1 MRNERIKA
9 LDLLEVEETVHMDIS
24 RHWRLKDQRYGLTGT
39 VCTNCGKRF
48 FAPRPVCDECCAAD
62 AEVDRFGEQSIRR
75 QPAVMIEPAQ
85 R

>member
-1 MRNERIKA
+1 MTLAVNERGDRF
-9 LDLLEVEETVHMDIS
+9 LMDIS

-48 FAPRPVCDECCAAD
+48 FAPRPVCDECCASD
-62 AEVDRFGEQSIRR
+62 AEVYRFGEQSIRR
-75 QPAVMIEPAQ
+75 QPAIMIEPAQ